1 VTSFW
6 IFIAIVVIQAVVGGI
21 AKSAEK
27 RKKREA
33 AQKLAEQRASRP
45 STVTPAPATA
55 KPEEVEVPV
64 VARRIAEML
73 GATIEAGT
81 GVSVG
86 TTSSSSSTTKPPPAI
101 DDAVRLARQRRVEAL
116 RQRQAR
122 AAGSPPP
129 PPPSAA
135 PRTTPPPAATSS
147 RPSSVTP
154 RPDRTPTPKS
164 EAPKGAATSVARPAR
179 AAAIAPPRRSTS
191 TTRVTGMLRN
201 PRSVRDAI
209 LVAELLREPVA
220 LRRSAPGGGF

>member
-1 VTSFW
+1 MTSFW

-33 AQKLAEQRASRP
+33 QQKLALEREARP
-45 STVTPAPATA
+45 TDAVPPTQPS
-55 KPEEVEVPV
+55 KPGEVEIPV

-86 TTSSSSSTTKPPPAI
+86 TTPSTAKPPRAI
-101 DDAVRLARQRRVEAL
+101 DEAVRVARQRRVEAL

-129 PPPSAA
+129 PPPS
-135 PRTTPPPAATSS
+135 
-147 RPSSVTP
+147 VTP
-154 RPDRTPTPKS
+154 RTMPSAVPNTRPETVPPPVQASAAKS
-164 EAPKGAATSVARPAR
+164 EAAKASPGRATRPAP
-179 AAAIAPPRRSTS
+179 AAIARTTGKSTS
-191 TTRVTGMLRN
+191 TSRVAGMLRN
-201 PRSVRDAI
+201 PQSVRDAV
-209 LVAELLREPVA
+209 LLAELLREPVA
-220 LRRSAPGGGF
+220 LRRSAPGAGF

>member
-86 TTSSSSSTTKPPPAI
+86 TTPPTSSTTKPPSAN
-101 DDAVRLARQRRVEAL
+101 DDAIRLARQRRVEAL

-135 PRTTPPPAATSS
+135 PRATPSPAVAPI
-147 RPSSVTP
+147 RPSAEVP
-154 RPDRTPTPKS
+154 RPDRTPTLKS
-164 EAPKGAATSVARPAR
+164 EPPKAKASVARPAR
-179 AAAIAPPRRSTS
+179 TVAVKATRRSTS
-191 TTRVTGMLRN
+191 TSRVTGMLRN

>member
-129 PPPSAA
+129 SAA
-135 PRTTPPPAATSS
+135 PRTTPPPAATPS
-147 RPSSVTP
+147 RPSSVTS

-164 EAPKGAATSVARPAR
+164 ESQKATTSVARPAR

-191 TTRVTGMLRN
+191 TSRVTGMLRN

>member
-1 VTSFW
+1 MTSFW

-147 RPSSVTP
+147 RPAAATP
-154 RPDRTPTPKS
+154 SPDRTPTSKS
-164 EAPKGAATSVARPAR
+164 ESQKATTSVARPAR

-191 TTRVTGMLRN
+191 TSRVTGMLRN